1 MIKLTRLSDNKEFGI
16 DDESQEWKATKIE
29 GIDAPTTNIYTETP
43 AIGTGEI
50 VTGKYTGRRD
60 ITVTAHRSSQE
71 DIRTARSKVLEFFE
85 PDDTYTME
93 ITYNGKTLYIDCEL
107 LNYSLPTEN
116 IYKPLDLT
124 FTMLC
129 PQPYFYDNN
138 TVSATIGNDGR
149 PERQFINDGQIDV
162 SPIITITQESSEL
175 EFELTFITINIGTT
189 NVIRIVLDDS
199 FKSPPSTGRPSS
211 KYILDTANGTLTEYG
226 TNKDL
231 TRFITSGNPQF
242 KIKHGN
248 DIHFVMMSSKQRET
262 ISGNLLISSSDYYH
276 AVINEYVR
284 ELTIKF
290 PDNTSRTFKYAIDD
304 QHYNNYT
311 IRFSTEKVEIWGP
324 TSDYALYYTAILHDS
339 GYQSTATIKFNKLYR
354 GF

>member
-1 MIKLTRLSDNKEFGI
+1 MIKLTRRSDNKEFVI
-16 DDESQEWKATKIE
+16 DDESKEWRATKIE

-60 ITVTAHRSSQE
+60 ITVAAHRSSQE
-71 DIRTARSKVLEFFE
+71 DIGTARNKVLEFFN

-93 ITYNGKTLYIDCEL
+93 ITYNSKTLYIDCEL

-149 PERQFINDGQIDV
+149 PERQFTNDGQIDV
-162 SPIITITQESSEL
+162 RPIITITQENSEL

-231 TRFITSGNPQF
+231 TRFITSGNPQL
-242 KIKHGN
+242 KIKHGS
-248 DIHFVMMSSKQRET
+248 DKHFVMLSSRQRET
-262 ISGNLLISSSDYYH
+262 ISGTLSISSSDYYH

-284 ELTIKF
+284 ELTITF
-290 PDNTSRTFKYAIDD
+290 PNNTSQTFKFTVDD

-311 IRFSTEKVEIWGP
+311 IRFSTEKVDIWGP
-324 TSDYALYYTAILHDS
+324 TSEYALCYTAILHDG
-339 GYQSTATIKFNKLYR
+339 GYRSTATIEFNKLYR

>member
-1 MIKLTRLSDNKEFGI
+1 MIKLTRRSDNKEFVI
-16 DDESQEWKATKIE
+16 DDESKEWRATKIE

-60 ITVTAHRSSQE
+60 ITVAAHRSSQE
-71 DIRTARSKVLEFFE
+71 DIGTARNKVLEFFN

-93 ITYNGKTLYIDCEL
+93 ITYNSKTLYIDCEL

-149 PERQFINDGQIDV
+149 PERQFTNDGQIDV
-162 SPIITITQESSEL
+162 SPIITITQENSEL

-231 TRFITSGNPQF
+231 TRFITSGNPQL
-242 KIKHGN
+242 KIKHGS
-248 DIHFVMMSSKQRET
+248 DKHFVMLSSRQRET
-262 ISGNLLISSSDYYH
+262 ISGTLSISSSDYYH

-284 ELTIKF
+284 ELTITF
-290 PDNTSRTFKYAIDD
+290 PNNTSQTFKFTVDD

-311 IRFSTEKVEIWGP
+311 IRFSTEKVDIWGP
-324 TSDYALYYTAILHDS
+324 TSEYALCYTAILHDG
-339 GYQSTATIKFNKLYR
+339 GYRSTATIEFNKLYR